1 MECGLSRTG
10 AAGIR
15 LNRGP
20 PVACRRVNRVRR
32 LLSYRSMRDRKRY
45 VEHCHQHLE
54 VLQLLERERN
64 EEASQALREHLG
76 STLRNLGRIS
86 DILQPGAASDAP
98 SSIPV

>member
-1 MECGLSRTG
+1 MSSAGAKSVRLGLLVKALPGTARLRVYRQSHPDDLFEI
-10 AAGIR
+10 AGQ
-15 LNRGP
+15 
-20 PVACRRVNRVRR
+20 
-32 LLSYRSMRDRKRY
+32 S
-45 VEHCHQHLE
+45 